1 MGKVFLDISTSL
13 DGFVAGPNPTLEQ
26 PLGQDGERLHEWIFG
41 TASWRELHG
50 KQGGE
55 TNADDELVRESTA
68 RTGAVLMGRR
78 MFSGGEGP
86 WENDP
91 MANGWWG
98 DDPPFRKPVFVVTHH
113 AREPLSLGAT
123 TYTFVT
129 GVESVLEQARA
140 AAGGKDVHIAGGA
153 DVAQQVLRAGQ
164 LDEMLIH
171 VAPILL
177 GGGRRLLDGLS
188 GVDVELEGTQVLDS
202 PAATHL
208 RYRVV
213 N

>member
-129 GVESVLEQARA
+129 GVESALEQASA
-140 AAGGKDVHIAGGA
+140 AAGGNDVHIAGGA

>member
-55 TNADDELVRESTA
+55 TNADDELARESTA

-129 GVESVLEQARA
+129 GVESALEQASA
-140 AAGGKDVHIAGGA
+140 AAGGNDVHIAGGA

>member
-78 MFSGGEGP
+78 MFSGGESP

-129 GVESVLEQARA
+129 GVESALEQASA
-140 AAGGKDVHIAGGA
+140 AAGGNDVHIAGGA

>member
-129 GVESVLEQARA
+129 GVESALEQASA
-140 AAGGKDVHIAGGA
+140 VAGGNDVHIAGGA